1 MARCGDKD
9 LFKTVTA
16 NPFTNNME
24 LYFTV
29 KNRELPCDRIN
40 ATLNAEINANNSQV
54 KPRMRPK
61 DILKCSSDVC
71 INTGTLLMQG
81 AVNAEVSAKYE
92 KRMDATEFAA
102 GIMPF
107 YVYIKN
113 AGNYEVTTTVSD
125 INDKLQANADIY
137 VKSKKFL
144 QAGWYVITN
153 DFSQV
158 PSSVKGKG
166 WEANRQ
172 GVTVEIKI
180 KATDENAVTDVGI
193 SSIYFF
199 RSTYELESSQMVVA
213 RCLSGFEGEVAI
225 DKRDTVC
232 GKGGYDPTS
241 VDLERTITAKQV
253 SPNYYILN
261 PLIGKTNEEYTT
273 ITEKRKLKVEEIV
286 LEGKRYGSIIIPDL
300 SMEECLSTIIQPQ
313 IDCEIEFFKQV
324 HTQELLS
331 LEYDQYEIVDFNV
344 YPELFG
350 TILFNEEHIGT
361 EMLIGYPKRV
371 QAETW
376 AANKTNLESVNVEL
390 EVHIT
395 LTNGE
400 MQKIFI
406 PNALVTSFPE
416 TINNDET
423 EFAFTLNMQED
434 DKGNYYYVSYVKGDA

>member
-144 QAGWYVITN
+144 QAAGMLLLMI
-153 DFSQV
+153 FHKFLHQ
-158 PSSVKGKG
+158 
-166 WEANRQ
+166 
-172 GVTVEIKI
+172 
-180 KATDENAVTDVGI
+180 
-193 SSIYFF
+193 
-199 RSTYELESSQMVVA
+199 
-213 RCLSGFEGEVAI
+213 
-225 DKRDTVC
+225 
-232 GKGGYDPTS
+232 
-241 VDLERTITAKQV
+241 
-253 SPNYYILN
+253 
-261 PLIGKTNEEYTT
+261 
-273 ITEKRKLKVEEIV
+273 LKVKD
-286 LEGKRYGSIIIPDL
+286 GKQTG
-300 SMEECLSTIIQPQ
+300 
-313 IDCEIEFFKQV
+313 K
-324 HTQELLS
+324 
-331 LEYDQYEIVDFNV
+331 
-344 YPELFG
+344 
-350 TILFNEEHIGT
+350 
-361 EMLIGYPKRV
+361 
-371 QAETW
+371 A
-376 AANKTNLESVNVEL
+376 
-390 EVHIT
+390 
-395 LTNGE
+395 
-400 MQKIFI
+400 
-406 PNALVTSFPE
+406 
-416 TINNDET
+416 
-423 EFAFTLNMQED
+423 
-434 DKGNYYYVSYVKGDA
+434 